1 MADPPVRPASEGTF
15 TYGTFAKFTAG
26 AEYVRDA
33 LVSLMRKDPGF
44 AIDIETYGLGAD
56 SRRIKSVCFAH
67 ADHAVILD
75 PRDSAQAHLARMA
88 FKNSKSLIF
97 HSSTFDVPALYAA
110 GLMSIDDVSKV
121 WDTLIWARLADP
133 GEHGGN
139 GLEACA
145 VRMLGAAKT
154 NTLTETF
161 RAYGYTK
168 SAGFHAFDLDRPV
181 YLAGAVSDGLV
192 TAALRPAVR
201 SRAMRTTTQDHPFTR
216 WGVTGS
222 EAERLVDRE
231 QVINRMLLRR
241 ACRGLRVDFD
251 FLDDYRARTAI
262 TVMEAAAALER
273 AGIRPG
279 VGGDLAKVLEELGE
293 MPSDHP
299 RTPKTGA
306 YQMTAK
312 LVDRLNHPLARQF
325 VEHKK
330 IVKVLNDYLVKVRD
344 LADSEGRIH
353 PVCSMLAA
361 VTGRSSMSDPPLQQ
375 FPAGAR
381 GIILA
386 DEGDTLVS
394 IDWSQIEPVV
404 MANIAGEQKVL
415 EGYENGTSD
424 VYTDVATLAG
434 GIDRK
439 TAKVVLLAQMYGEG
453 IKKLAADLG
462 ITQDEAKEL
471 KAGIFR
477 AMPRARD
484 LMQKWRNIG
493 EEHQKIFTLSG
504 RIVPIPM
511 GEWEGRW
518 SVQTH
523 KAINFA
529 CQGSAYDVLAETL
542 VAVEEAGLGDA
553 VSLCVH
559 DELVVSQEAAHDIQK
574 IMETPPP
581 RLCELA
587 GRIPVLRTDLAV
599 LGDRWGIG

>member
-1 MADPPVRPASEGTF
+1 MRDEPVRPASEGTF
-15 TYGTFAKFTAG
+15 TYGHAARFTAG
-26 AEYVRDA
+26 AEFVKDA
-33 LVSLMRKDPGF
+33 LVEMMRRNPNF
-44 AIDIETYGLGAD
+44 AVDIETYGLGQD
-56 SRRIKSVCFAH
+56 SRRLKSVCFAH
-67 ADHAVILD
+67 TDHAVVLD
-75 PRDSAQAHLARMA
+75 PRDPVQAHLAKMA
-88 FKNSKSLIF
+88 FKNAKSLTF
-97 HSSTFDVPALYAA
+97 HSSTFDVPALHAA
-110 GLMSIDDVSKV
+110 GLMSMEDVSKV

-145 VRMLGAAKT
+145 VRMLGATKT
-154 NTLTETF
+154 NALTETF
-161 RAYGYTK
+161 RAYGFTK

-201 SRAMRTTTQDHPFTR
+201 ARAVRTTTRDHPFRR
-216 WGVTGS
+216 WGVEGD

-231 QVINRMLLRR
+231 QAINRMLLRR
-241 ACRGLRVDFD
+241 ACKGLRVDFD

-262 TVMEAAAALER
+262 TVAEAAAALEH

-279 VGGDLAKVLEELGE
+279 VGADLAKVLEELGE
-293 MPSDHP
+293 MPEDHP

-306 YQMTAK
+306 YKMTAK
-312 LVDRLNHPLARQF
+312 LVEQISHPLAKQF
-325 VEHKK
+325 VEHKQ

-344 LADSEGRIH
+344 LADSDGRIH

-375 FPAGAR
+375 FPGGAR

-424 VYTDVATLAG
+424 VYTDVAILAG

-462 ITQDEAKEL
+462 ISQDEAKDL

-511 GEWEGRW
+511 GEWDGRW

-553 VSLCVH
+553 VYMGVH
-559 DELVVSQEAAHDIQK
+559 DEVICSQAAAHDIQK
-574 IMETPPP
+574 IMETPPA

-587 GRIPVLRTDLAV
+587 GRTPILRTDLAI
-599 LGDRWGIG
+599 LGDRWGSG